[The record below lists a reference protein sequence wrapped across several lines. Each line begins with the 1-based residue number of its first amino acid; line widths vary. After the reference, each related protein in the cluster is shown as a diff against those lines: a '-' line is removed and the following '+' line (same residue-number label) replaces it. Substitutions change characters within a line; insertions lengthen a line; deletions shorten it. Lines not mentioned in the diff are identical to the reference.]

1 MSIVFK
7 ILHIPSG
14 DFITAFKS
22 SGYTSEVMFYDS
34 ISAIQFLGCVANQ
47 VNYISGGPIDDF
59 YLGSVPITEY
69 RPSPLLSEFELL
81 PFELETLPE
90 VEQHRVLHLTR
101 NSNEYV
107 EEVSNS
113 ILYH

>member
-14 DFITAFKS
+14 EFITAFKS

-34 ISAIQFLGCVANQ
+34 VSAIQFLGCIANQ
-47 VNYISGGPIDDF
+47 VSYISGGPIDDF
-59 YLGSVPITEY
+59 YLGSVPIIKY
-69 RPSPLLSEFELL
+69 HPSPLLSEFELL

-90 VEQHRVLHLTR
+90 VEQHRVLHFTG
-101 NSNEYV
+101 NSNSSF
-107 EEVSNS
+107 EEISNS